1 MTNAL
6 VPAAPFL
13 TAQWRWLAML
23 NYEVD
28 PALLRPLVPA
38 GTELDAWGGVTYA
51 SVVGFMFLDTRV
63 LGIPIP
69 FHRDFEELNLRF
81 YVRRRGPEGW
91 RRGVV
96 FVKEIVPRFAIAA
109 VARVVYNENY
119 VALPMRRHLDI
130 SARAGG
136 TVEYGWK
143 QGGRWCGLRAE
154 VRGPARPL
162 VEGSEEEFITE
173 HYWGYVRQRDGGTVE
188 YGWKQGGRWCGLRA
202 EVRGPARPLAEGSE
216 EEFITEHYWGYA
228 RQRDGGTVEYQ
239 VEHPRWK
246 VWRAEAAT
254 LDCDVAALYGPAFAE
269 CLSAPP
275 RSALVADGSPLVV
288 RKGARIV

>member
-1 MTNAL
+1 MTDAR
-6 VPAAPFL
+6 PAAPFL
-13 TAQWRWLAML
+13 TAQWRWLVML

-51 SVVGFMFLDTRV
+51 SVVGFLFLDTRV

-119 VALPMRRHLDI
+119 VALPMRHRVDL
-130 SARAGG
+130 SVETGG
-136 TVEYGWK
+136 TVEYGCRH
-143 QGGRWCGLRAE
+143 GGRWSTVRAE
-154 VRGPARPL
+154 VRGPAR
-162 VEGSEEEFITE
+162 S
-173 HYWGYVRQRDGGTVE
+173 
-188 YGWKQGGRWCGLRA
+188 
-202 EVRGPARPLAEGSE
+202 LAEGSE

-239 VEHPRWK
+239 VEHPRWN
-246 VWRAEAAT
+246 VWRAESAA
-254 LDCDVAALYGPAFAE
+254 LDCDVAALYGPGFVDA
-269 CLSAPP
+269 LSAPP
-275 RSALVADGSPLVV
+275 RSALVADGSQIIV
-288 RKGARIV
+288 RRGRRTDPGRESG